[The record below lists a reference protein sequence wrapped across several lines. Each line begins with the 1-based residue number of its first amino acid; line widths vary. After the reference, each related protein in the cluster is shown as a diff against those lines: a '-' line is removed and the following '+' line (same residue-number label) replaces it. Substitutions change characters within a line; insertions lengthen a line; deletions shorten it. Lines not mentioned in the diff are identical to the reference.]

1 MPQRV
6 EYDVFPNTRPEQLPG
21 KLHAAFNLDGG
32 LDGVGFKAYRSY
44 LREQGL
50 WDKSRVETIFSLVDV
65 SWDRERVTFGSLARS
80 IRESHEEEVIQDA
93 IFARLRQEN
102 GLLVKYVFDALDV
115 ESGGRLHSD
124 NELYR
129 MITSYVYPG
138 DFITLTSFQSWI
150 HWMAGAGVLKIVGIR
165 WALTER
171 ALEVLPTIR
180 SMDVEE
186 ILEDLEEEQ
195 ELAAASE
202 SAPAPEP
209 APALQARTP
218 DAPEPPSVSSDP
230 AEATDASFEEE
241 EELPDMGMPPEA
253 EPPSEAE
260 IALAEARFVED
271 FGDVDRPE
279 PLSRV
284 VSSTPVASLSV
295 PESTG
300 MLAARS
306 DLEEIAAQLTLA
318 WDDGAHWPSYTA
330 SQLGIE
336 VSTSRE
342 ASEVLVEL
350 GVVSLLLEGLAVQ
363 PQVFSF
369 VAHLR
374 SSDFFGKLTNEGLG
388 DALDALD
395 LSVTPP
401 AHQALAE
408 RLIHSHGVAGR
419 VAQAPDLLA
428 QFSAA
433 KAPSAAVALIHDQLL
448 GGTGKE
454 ACFWVLRE
462 LLRGGL
468 LPDEMGQCAVVPT
481 ARLLEHAHRLG
492 IVPRTD
498 LDTLEDLMVAS
509 SAVAGSFGP
518 ESGYGEALEVMDRLT
533 RLASEAP

>member
-65 SWDRERVTFGSLARS
+65 SWDREQVTFGSLARS
-80 IRESHEEEVIQDA
+80 IRESHEEDAIQDA

-115 ESGGRLHSD
+115 ENGGRLHSD

-150 HWMAGAGVLKIVGIR
+150 HWMAGAGVLKVVGIR

-171 ALEVLPTIR
+171 ALEVLPAIR

-186 ILEDLEEEQ
+186 ILEDLEEEA
-195 ELAAASE
+195 ELAAASGP
-202 SAPAPEP
+202 APVSQAPEP
-209 APALQARTP
+209 RLPLPPTAS
-218 DAPEPPSVSSDP
+218 PEP
-230 AEATDASFEEE
+230 AATQDESGEDE
-241 EELPDMGMPPEA
+241 EELPDMGLPPEA
-253 EPPSEAE
+253 VPPSEAD
-260 IALAEARFVED
+260 IALAEARFVEN
-271 FGDVDRPE
+271 FGDVDLPE
-279 PLSRV
+279 ERSSL
-284 VSSTPVASLSV
+284 VSATPVASLSV
-295 PESTG
+295 PEPSGT
-300 MLAARS
+300 LASRS
-306 DLEEIAAQLTLA
+306 DLTEIAAQLTLA
-318 WDDGAHWPSYTA
+318 WDDGAHWPSFTA

-336 VSTSRE
+336 VSGSRP

-350 GVVSLLLEGLAVQ
+350 GVVALLLEGLAVQ

-374 SSDFFGKLTNEGLG
+374 SSDFFGALTSHGLG
-388 DALDALD
+388 AALEALD
-395 LSVTPP
+395 LSDTPP

-408 RLIHSHGVAGR
+408 RLIHAHGVASR
-419 VAQAPDLLA
+419 VAQEPELLS
-428 QFSAA
+428 QLSAVET
-433 KAPSAAVALIHDQLL
+433 PSVAIAVIHDQLL

-468 LPDEMGQCAVVPT
+468 LSERLTPCAVVPSR
-481 ARLLEHAHRLG
+481 RLLEHAHRLG
-492 IVPRTD
+492 ILPRVD
-498 LDTLEDLMVAS
+498 LDTLEDLTVAS
-509 SAVAGSFGP
+509 SAVAASFGP

-533 RLASEAP
+533 TLASTAP

>member
-6 EYDVFPNTRPEQLPG
+6 EYEIFPKARPEQLPG
-21 KLHAAFNLDGG
+21 NLHAALNLAGG
-32 LDGVGFKAYRSY
+32 LDGVGFKAYRSH

-50 WDKSRVETIFSLVDV
+50 WDKSRIETILSLVDV
-65 SWDRERVTFGSLARS
+65 TWDREHVTFGPLART
-80 IRESHEEEVIQDA
+80 IHESSEEAVIQDA
-93 IFARLRQEN
+93 IFARLRAVN

-129 MITSYVYPG
+129 MVTSYVYPG
-138 DFITLTSFQSWI
+138 EFITLTSFQAWT
-150 HWMAGAGVLKIVGIR
+150 HWMAGAGALKVVGIR

-186 ILEDLEEEQ
+186 ILEDLEEER
-195 ELAAASE
+195 ELAASVD
-202 SAPAPEP
+202 PAPPQEAQAPVHREVP
-209 APALQARTP
+209 AAAPVHTESEDAL
-218 DAPEPPSVSSDP
+218 
-230 AEATDASFEEE
+230 EE

-253 EPPSEAE
+253 EPPSEAD

-279 PLSRV
+279 PRPNTM
-284 VSSTPVASLSV
+284 SSTPVASLSV
-295 PESTG
+295 PDPSGT
-300 MLAARS
+300 LAARS
-306 DLEEIAAQLTLA
+306 DLAEIASELTLA
-318 WDDGAHWPSYTA
+318 WDDGVHWPSYTA

-336 VSTSRE
+336 VTASRDAE
-342 ASEVLVEL
+342 EVLVEL

-374 SSDFFGKLTNEGLG
+374 SSDFFGKLMSDGLVE
-388 DALDALD
+388 ALDALD

-401 AHQALAE
+401 SHQALAE
-408 RLIHSHGVAGR
+408 RLIHAHGVARR
-419 VAQAPDLLA
+419 VAQEPELLQQLSTTQA
-428 QFSAA
+428 ASAT
-433 KAPSAAVALIHDQLL
+433 VALIHDQLL

-462 LLRGGL
+462 LVRGGL
-468 LPDEMGQCAVVPT
+468 LPEAMASCAVVPNR
-481 ARLLEHAHRLG
+481 RLLEHAHRLG
-492 IVPRTD
+492 VVPRTD
-498 LDTLEDLMVAS
+498 LDTLEDLTVAS
-509 SAVAGSFGP
+509 SAVAASFGP

-533 RLASEAP
+533 RLAREAP